1 MRGRERRTSHPL
13 VCNNAGEGERSQM
26 DGQGTAD
33 LVALGSVS
41 TLDSLPIL
49 VGGVEGGS
57 RGLSESFE
65 KAQSKKKGNWL
76 L

>member
-1 MRGRERRTSHPL
+1 
-13 VCNNAGEGERSQM
+13 M